1 MRRID
6 IAAFV
11 AAGAATALVAADQG
25 SYFQHSW
32 PWVGLALAAAGALAL
47 LTPLQARAGRPA
59 LALVAATAA
68 ISIWT
73 LVSWF
78 WSQEPSTTLQE
89 ALRAPIYI
97 AAAVTFVALAGMG
110 GSLALACGVAAGT
123 TGLAAY
129 ALLDRGLTQGQGKLL
144 AVPLG
149 YANALGGLCAI
160 GLAVVVVLGVRLRQH
175 PLAVGLSAA
184 AAVVLTAALALTSS
198 RGSWA
203 ALAAALFVAA
213 AGRWRAQAAFAVVAA
228 LVSLSVVTA
237 FTTAPRVLQA
247 RGDYW
252 HATWQVAER
261 HPLGGSGAGTYD
273 LGWAAYGDLGRW
285 GEVLDAHSLYLETLA
300 ELGIIGLVLVL
311 GLVAPAAAA
320 LRRER
325 LPLGTS
331 AALAGA
337 VAYLVHTGLDWDWEM
352 PAVTVVG
359 IACLAAA
366 CPEPDSARRL
376 GSGLRVT
383 LLVLEAAVIVTYVAY
398 LIAHNV

>member
-6 IAAFV
+6 IAAFA
-11 AAGAATALVAADQG
+11 AAGAATVLIAADQG
-25 SYFQHSW
+25 SYFQRSW

-47 LTPLQARAGRPA
+47 LAPLDVQLGRPA

-68 ISIWT
+68 ISLWT

-78 WSQEPSTTLQE
+78 WSQEPPTTLTE
-89 ALRAPIYI
+89 ALRAPIYM
-97 AAAVTFVALAGMG
+97 AAAVTFVTLAGMG
-110 GSLALACGVAAGT
+110 GSLGLGCGVAAGT

-160 GLAVVVVLGVRLRQH
+160 GLAVVAVLGWRLRRH
-175 PLAVGLSAA
+175 ALAAGLALVAA
-184 AAVVLTAALALTSS
+184 AILTAALALTSS

-203 ALAAALFVAA
+203 SLAAALLVAA
-213 AGRWRAQAAFAVVAA
+213 AGRWRARAALAVAAA
-228 LVSLSVVTA
+228 LVSLSVVTS
-237 FTTAPRVLQA
+237 FTTASRPLQA

-252 HATWQVAER
+252 HAAWQVAKH
-261 HPLGGSGAGTYD
+261 HPLGGSGAGTFD

-285 GEVLDAHSLYLETLA
+285 GEALDAHSLYLETLA
-300 ELGIIGLVLVL
+300 ELGIVGLVLVL

-320 LRRER
+320 LRSER
-325 LPLGTS
+325 LRLGAC
-331 AALAGA
+331 AALVGS
-337 VAYLVHTGLDWDWEM
+337 VAFLVHSDLDWDWEM

-359 IACLAAA
+359 VACLAAA
-366 CPEPDSARRL
+366 CPEPAPRL
-376 GSGLRVT
+376 GSKLRVT
-383 LLVLEAAVIVTYVAY
+383 LLVLEGVVLVTYGAY
-398 LIAHNV
+398 LIVHNV

>member
-6 IAAFV
+6 IAAFA
-11 AAGAATALVAADQG
+11 AAGAATVLVAADQG
-25 SYFQHSW
+25 SYFQRSW

-47 LTPLQARAGRPA
+47 LAPLDAHVGRPA

-68 ISIWT
+68 IGIWT

-78 WSQEPSTTLQE
+78 WSQEPPTTLTE

-97 AAAVTFVALAGMG
+97 AAAVTFVTLAGLG
-110 GSLALACGVAAGT
+110 GSLGLACGVAAGT

-144 AVPLG
+144 AVPVG

-160 GLAVVVVLGVRLRQH
+160 GLAVIAVLGWRLRGH
-175 PLAVGLSAA
+175 LLAVGLALAA
-184 AAVVLTAALALTSS
+184 AAVLTAALALTSS

-203 ALAAALFVAA
+203 ALAAALLVAA
-213 AGRWRAQAAFAVVAA
+213 AGRWRASAALGVAAA

-237 FTTAPRVLQA
+237 FTTASHVLQA

-252 HATWQVAER
+252 HAAWQVAKR
-261 HPLGGSGAGTYD
+261 HPLGGTGAGTFD

-285 GEVLDAHSLYLETLA
+285 GEALDVHSLYLETLA
-300 ELGIIGLVLVL
+300 ELGLVGLVLVL
-311 GLVAPAAAA
+311 GLVVPAAAA
-320 LRRER
+320 LRSER
-325 LPLGTS
+325 LPLGAT
-331 AALAGA
+331 AALAGS
-337 VAYLVHTGLDWDWEM
+337 VAYLVHTGVDWDWEM

-366 CPEPDSARRL
+366 CPEPAPRL
-376 GSGLRVT
+376 GSKLRVT
-383 LLVLEAAVIVTYVAY
+383 LLVLEAGVIVTYVAY

>member
-6 IAAFV
+6 IAAFA
-11 AAGAATALVAADQG
+11 AAGAATVLIAADQG
-25 SYFQHSW
+25 SYFQRSW

-47 LTPLQARAGRPA
+47 LAPLDVQLGRPA

-68 ISIWT
+68 ISVWT

-78 WSQEPSTTLQE
+78 WSQEPLTTLQE
-89 ALRAPIYI
+89 ALRAPIYV
-97 AAAVTFVALAGMG
+97 AAAVTFVTLASMG

-160 GLAVVVVLGVRLRQH
+160 GLAVVAVLGLRMRRH
-175 PLAVGLSAA
+175 PLAVGLSAGA
-184 AAVVLTAALALTSS
+184 AALLTVALALTSS

-203 ALAAALFVAA
+203 ALVAALLVAA
-213 AGRWRAQAAFAVVAA
+213 AGRWRAQAAFAVAAA
-228 LVSLSVVTA
+228 LVSLSVLTA

-252 HATWQVAER
+252 HAAWQVTER
-261 HPLGGSGAGTYD
+261 HPLGGSGAGTFD

-285 GEVLDAHSLYLETLA
+285 GEALDAHSLYLETLA
-300 ELGIIGLVLVL
+300 ELGIVGLVLIL
-311 GLVAPAAAA
+311 GLVVPAAAA
-320 LRRER
+320 LRLQR
-325 LPLGTS
+325 LPLGAS
-331 AALAGA
+331 AALVGS
-337 VAYLVHTGLDWDWEM
+337 VAFLVHTGLDWDWEM

-359 IACLAAA
+359 VACLAAA
-366 CPEPDSARRL
+366 CPEPAPRL
-376 GSGLRVT
+376 GSKLRVT
-383 LLVLEAAVIVTYVAY
+383 LLVLEAAVIVIYVAY

>member
-6 IAAFV
+6 IAAFA
-11 AAGAATALVAADQG
+11 AAGAATVLVAADQG
-25 SYFQHSW
+25 SYFQRSW

-47 LTPLQARAGRPA
+47 LAPLDVQLGRPA

-68 ISIWT
+68 ISLWT

-78 WSQEPSTTLQE
+78 WSQEPPTTLTE

-97 AAAVTFVALAGMG
+97 AAAVTFVTLAGMG
-110 GSLALACGVAAGT
+110 GSLGLACGVAAGT

-160 GLAVVVVLGVRLRQH
+160 GLAVVAVLGWRLRRH
-175 PLAVGLSAA
+175 PLAAGLALV
-184 AAVVLTAALALTSS
+184 AAVLLTAALALTSS

-203 ALAAALFVAA
+203 SLAAALLVAA
-213 AGRWRAQAAFAVVAA
+213 AGRWRARAALAVGAA
-228 LVSLSVVTA
+228 LVSLSVLTA
-237 FTTAPRVLQA
+237 FTTASRVLQA

-252 HATWQVAER
+252 HAAWQVAKH
-261 HPLGGSGAGTYD
+261 HPLGGSGAGTFD

-285 GEVLDAHSLYLETLA
+285 GEALDAHGLYLETLA
-300 ELGIIGLVLVL
+300 ELGIVGLVLIL
-311 GLVAPAAAA
+311 GLVVPAAAA
-320 LRRER
+320 LRSDR
-325 LPLGTS
+325 LPLGAI

-337 VAYLVHTGLDWDWEM
+337 IAYLVHTGLDWDWEM

-366 CPEPDSARRL
+366 CPEPVPPL
-376 GSGLRVT
+376 GSRLRVT
-383 LLVLEAAVIVTYVAY
+383 LLVLEATVIVIYVAY